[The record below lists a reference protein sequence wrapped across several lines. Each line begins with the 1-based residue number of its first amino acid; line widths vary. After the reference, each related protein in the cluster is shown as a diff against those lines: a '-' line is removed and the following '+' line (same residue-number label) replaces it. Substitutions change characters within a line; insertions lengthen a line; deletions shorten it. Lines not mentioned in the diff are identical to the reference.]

1 MSQLPIWS
9 TCQRSEEKSGEKSKS
24 DSWSSKTS
32 YGDDNLPLPEEDTF
46 WSFNKQCKTVE
57 KDLWR
62 DVELQDV
69 KKYLIHDID
78 GRLAYRVISPILRL
92 SIRKVKDGRLWKRD
106 SSTK

>member
-9 TCQRSEEKSGEKSKS
+9 TCQSGEKSKS